1 MIKALLNLSL
11 KSITMVLVVVALALN
26 STSVQAQYCT
36 PPHTSATPCISDVV
50 FATINNSSGAAC
62 AVPSYTNYPTSA
74 FTAVLTKGL
83 TYNMSVVS
91 TGASNNKIS
100 VWIDYNQNQVY
111 DASEW
116 TRVYDVGQSGN
127 VNITIPQTALSGN
140 TGMRIRSRLASSPN
154 EAIDACTS
162 FGGGESEDYTV
173 TIIDASP
180 CVAPP
185 TAGTTIASS
194 TFICPSTTFNL
205 SMQGN
210 AFGTGMTYQWQSSTD
225 SLVWTDMTGFTSI
238 VATAQITSTP
248 VFYRCELTC
257 NTVKSASTPVK
268 VRPRSLLS
276 GGTYTVNAT
285 LPNSSTNFN
294 SFAEFNAAINCGIT
308 GPIVLNVTPGTYVGT
323 LSLVNLS
330 GTSSVNTVT
339 INGKGATLI
348 DTLKTG
354 KPDFILQ
361 IRGTNYVTIDS
372 LTIEAHSSSTKGFVV
387 SMGNASYNTIKNC
400 IIRGNQTDA
409 SSTTIGGIILSG
421 TTNSATTATT
431 GSYNTFENNDIS
443 GGYYG
448 MMLYGTTTIA
458 NMKGNVIKNN
468 TIRDYAY
475 YGMYLFGG
483 DSTQI
488 IRNNIH
494 RKNRTAVATITYSIY
509 SGGAAQRYLIKG
521 NKIHDVFQ
529 AGSSATFYGIFCTAN
544 DATLST
550 QNIVANNAIYN
561 INTTGSQYCI
571 YNTGSD
577 HWKYF
582 YNTVLIDN
590 PSATAGLCYGFYQ
603 LTLATGIELKNNIFS
618 ISKGGSGAKYCMYF
632 GTATTIPNTNYN
644 DLYVNTSVAGTG
656 VKNIAYHSAARV
668 TLADWQAY
676 SSSVYDQNSVNVEP
690 SISGLAFDDVKPN
703 AAALNDA
710 GVALTDIV
718 DDINGTLRSGTT
730 PDIGAVEFTPA
741 NDDAGVFSLVS
752 PKGVCPGPAMV
763 SVRVKNYGI
772 STLSSVNV
780 NWSVNGVNQTPYSYI
795 GLVNSGAD
803 TLLSIGTF
811 NVVANTPYN
820 LKIWTSNPN
829 SAVDANAVNDT
840 ITLNGLRTGL
850 IGTVTVGG
858 SGADFADLQALST
871 FLSANGIC
879 GTTTVNV
886 NASAGPYTTGISLQN
901 VTGLSSSS
909 TLTINGNGAVI
920 NTLTHGIVLNK
931 ASYVTIDSFN
941 VNLNGTSGFG
951 IHIMEGDYNTI
962 RKNTVLITQDKT
974 ASTFS
979 AMAMSGSTTSAL
991 TAGRFRYN
999 TIENNVFNGGYYV
1012 LTVYGNSADLTSAVG
1027 NVVRNNK
1034 ILNAY
1039 FYSIY
1044 SLGTDSLIVENND
1057 INRATRT
1064 LNITTFYGS
1073 FFSTGTRNLRYRNNK
1088 IHSPFPAGFTGTS
1101 ISYLMYISADAT
1113 VGTENIFYNNAGYN
1127 ISGSGTV
1134 YGLYTAGSDGSW
1146 YHNNT
1151 IDIGGTGAGTIYAV
1165 YQTTAATNVQ
1175 FINNSLNINRISG
1188 TGTRILLNLATN
1200 TSTVT
1205 SNYNHLNGNTG
1216 VVYGQWGTTQGAT
1229 LADWK
1234 TINSSAFDQN
1244 SIDGNPTFN
1253 GIKNVIPKVGSP
1265 LVAAGTPLTT
1275 VTTDL
1280 LGVTRNSSTPT
1291 IGAYENAGDFSGP
1304 SITFTPVL
1312 NTLSTSNYTLTN
1324 FANIVDLTGVD
1335 TTAANRP
1342 RLYYKLSTNID
1353 TYNDNTS
1360 ATDGWKY
1367 VSATNTSSPFSF
1379 VIDYSKL
1386 NASLSVG
1393 SIVQYFVVAQ
1403 DVSGAASVNAP
1414 LQLTDDPTNV
1424 NLTAGN
1430 FPILGSSPNSYRIAN
1445 TISGTFVVGGA
1456 ETFKSL
1462 SGTASIFEHINNNIL
1477 SGDVNIVVKTNL
1489 FETGAHALNA
1499 FAETGAGGYKIT
1511 IRPNADTLRTLSGS
1525 FVGGLI
1531 KLNGT
1536 DRVII
1541 DGSFNGSGKYLRFE
1555 NNSATSGT
1563 AGIQIISL
1571 GDNAGATKIE
1581 IKNSII
1587 LAGTAGNAIPIHIG
1601 GLTLPYS
1608 PGASN
1613 NNIKI
1618 VNNTIMRG
1626 SVGIY
1631 SGSVAGFE
1639 SDSLLIEGNTIGSDV
1654 VGEQLRL
1661 YGMALEIQK
1670 NAKVHNNLIKN
1681 INNTAAQ
1688 QAWGIAVYDGFLNGQ
1703 ITNNKIERVSSG
1715 SGAFGGRGIEIIS
1728 NKANDNILVANNFIG
1743 NMAGGGSSNLSSTA
1757 NVGIS
1762 IVATGG
1768 VKLYY
1773 NSVSLSGTSSITTGA
1788 IPPISAALHVGAGA
1802 RLLDIR
1808 NNSFYNTLTN
1818 ISDTSYA
1825 YAFYSEVGDTAFSQF
1840 NYNNYYASGTQGK
1853 LGFLTTDL
1861 LSLAN
1866 IVTATSSNFNSINF
1880 NPNYNSA
1887 TDLHAQG
1894 VSLYQKATPIAG
1906 ITTDIDAET
1915 RSTTLPCI
1923 GADEFLPP
1931 PSEIELVDI
1940 LYPKGNVLCGIA
1952 NDSIVI
1958 VVQNLGTAT
1967 QTSVNVGAIISGAVN
1982 TTLNS
1987 TKTISLA
1994 PNTKD
1999 TITISGYNS
2008 STGTGALSIKAYA
2021 KVTGDGESLNDTLTT
2036 TTTIY
2041 AIPANPTL
2049 SIVSPACSGG
2059 PAMVFANSPASISWF
2074 ANATG
2079 GPVISTNDTLTTGP
2093 ITSAT
2098 TFYAEATT
2106 STVQNYLGGLPAQL
2120 AGTSGAGTTNF
2131 GIVFDVLKPVT
2142 LQKVTVYP
2150 VAGVA
2155 GTAGTVTI
2163 DVINS
2168 ANVVLHTAT
2177 VNVIGNPSTAA
2188 GASPQEVTLNFN
2200 LVPGTNYK
2208 IRPGTRSAGITGLLF
2223 EPSATAPGG
2232 NYGYPMVVPGVIS
2245 ITTSTLTA
2253 APTNTARN
2261 DLYYYF
2267 YNWKLSEGQ
2276 AGCPSARMP
2285 ITVVPTSGP
2294 AGSGV
2299 AQSTPFTGVFN
2310 AGTLVN
2316 ADAACVSDTLT
2327 YSLTVPTGFN
2337 LAGLGTTWNILN
2349 PVVKTLGGATPVGA
2363 ITMNGLSLQY
2373 VAAAGDVDSTLMFT
2387 ARVRN
2392 LSTGCD
2398 TIITRYLKV
2407 FGTPSVNLGND
2418 QSICDGSVLT
2428 LDAGQA
2434 STYLWSTGA
2443 TTQTIQVSST
2453 GIYSVVIT
2461 NAAGCDATDAIVVN
2475 TTPSPSV
2482 NLGADVSSCVG
2493 TAVTLDAGNTGA
2505 SYLWNTG
2512 ATTQTIQASASGVYT
2527 VTVSIGNC
2535 IDIDTI
2541 QVSFNALPVVSLG
2554 LDADICTSDTIT
2566 LDAGNTGSTYLWSTG
2581 ATTQTIRVSN
2591 AGTYSVTVTNA
2602 NTCVNTDEIVVT
2614 NKAVPV
2620 STFAV
2625 TTSTGQSVTFLATTT
2640 SGLQYAWNFGDPTSP
2655 ANTSQLAN
2663 PTHVFTA
2670 PGTYTVTLSVTN
2682 VATGCRATTTETV
2695 VVTGLGNDF
2704 AEVFKLGAAPNPFA
2718 GRTLISYVLP
2728 ENANNVTI
2736 EVYDMI
2742 GRKVASILTDE
2753 YQAAGTYTYDYKNED
2768 LQTSS
2773 GVYMVRLTVDGN
2785 VAYSRIIDIAKK

>member
-1 MIKALLNLSL
+1 
-11 KSITMVLVVVALALN
+11 
-26 STSVQAQYCT
+26 
-36 PPHTSATPCISDVV
+36 
-50 FATINNSSGAAC
+50 
-62 AVPSYTNYPTSA
+62 
-74 FTAVLTKGL
+74 
-83 TYNMSVVS
+83 MSVVS
-91 TGASNNKIS
+91 TGTSNNKIS
-100 VWIDYNQNQVY
+100 VWIDYNQNQVFE
-111 DASEW
+111 ASEW
-116 TRVYDVGQSGN
+116 TRVYDVGQTGN

-173 TIIDASP
+173 TIMDAFP
-180 CVAPP
+180 CVSPP

-194 TFICPSTTFNL
+194 TFICPNTTFNL

-225 SLVWTDMTGFTSI
+225 SVVWTDMTGFTSLT
-238 VATAQITSTP
+238 ATAQITTAP
-248 VFYRCELTC
+248 MFFRCELTC
-257 NTVKSASTPVK
+257 NSIKAASTAVK
-268 VRPRSLLS
+268 VRPRSLLP
-276 GGTYTVNAT
+276 GGTYTLNAT
-285 LPNSSTNFN
+285 LPNSATNFN
-294 SFAEFNAAINCGIT
+294 SISEFNAAINCGIT
-308 GPIVLNVTPGTYVGT
+308 GAITLNVNPGTYVGT

-330 GTSSVNTVT
+330 GTSSINTVT
-339 INGKGATLI
+339 INGRGAKLI

-354 KPDFILQ
+354 KPDFIVQ

-372 LTIEAHSSSTKGFVV
+372 LTIEAHSTSTKGFVV
-387 SMGNASYNTIKNC
+387 SMGAASFNTIKNC
-400 IIRGNQTDA
+400 KIIGNQTDA
-409 SSTTIGGIILSG
+409 AATTLGGIILSG
-421 TTNSATTATT
+421 ATNSATTATT

-458 NMKGNVIKNN
+458 NMKGNIVRNN

-475 YGMYLFGG
+475 YGMYLFGV

-488 IRNNIH
+488 ISNDFH
-494 RKNRTAVATITYSIY
+494 RKNRAVVATIHYGIY
-509 SGGAAQRYLIKG
+509 SAGAAQRYLIKG
-521 NKIHDVFQ
+521 NKIHDMFQ

-544 DATLST
+544 DATVGT
-550 QNIVANNAIYN
+550 ENIVANNAIYN
-561 INTTGSQYCI
+561 ANSTGSQYPI

-590 PSATAGLCYGFYQ
+590 PTATAGLCYGFYQ

-644 DLYVNTSVAGTG
+644 DLYVNTTVAGTG
-656 VKNIAYHSAARV
+656 VKNVAFHVAARV

-676 SSSVYDQNSVNVEP
+676 SSSVYDQNSVSVEP
-690 SISGLAFDDVKPN
+690 SISGLAVDDVKPN

-710 GVALTDIV
+710 GVAIPTVL
-718 DDINGTLRSGTT
+718 DDIKGNLRSGTT

-741 NDDAGVFSLVS
+741 NDDAGVLAIVS
-752 PKGVCPGPAMV
+752 PKGVCPGLATV
-763 SVRVKNYGI
+763 TVRVKNFGI

-780 NWSVNGVNQTPYSYI
+780 NWSINGVNQTLYSYI

-803 TLLSIGTF
+803 TMLTIGTF

-829 SAVDANAVNDT
+829 NGADANAVNDT
-840 ITLNGLRTGL
+840 IRLNGLRTGL
-850 IGTVTVGG
+850 TGTVTVGG
-858 SGADFADLQALST
+858 SGADFADLQTLST
-871 FLSANGIC
+871 FLSSNGIC
-879 GTTTVNV
+879 GNTIVNV

-901 VTGLSSSS
+901 VLGLSSTS
-909 TLTINGNGAVI
+909 TLIINGNGSVI
-920 NTLTHGIVLNK
+920 NTTTNGIVLNK

-941 VNLNGTSGFG
+941 VNVNGASGFG
-951 IHIMEGDYNTI
+951 IHIMEGNYNVI
-962 RKNTVLITQDKT
+962 RKNRVNIGHDKT
-974 ASTFS
+974 ATGFS
-979 AMAMSGSTTSAL
+979 AMTLSGSTTSAT
-991 TAGRFRYN
+991 TAGLFKYN
-999 TIENNVFNGGYYV
+999 VIENNVFNGGYY
-1012 LTVYGNSADLTSAVG
+1012 LLSICGNSADLTSAVG

-1034 ILNAY
+1034 LINTY
-1039 FYSIY
+1039 IYSVYSI
-1044 SLGTDSLIVENND
+1044 GTDSLIFENND

-1064 LNITTFYGS
+1064 TNITTFYGS
-1073 FFSTGTRNLRYRNNK
+1073 FFTTGTRNLRFRNNK
-1088 IHSPFPAGFTGTS
+1088 IHSPYPVGYIGTAT
-1101 ISYLMYISADAT
+1101 SYLIYTTADAP
-1113 VGTENIFYNNAGYN
+1113 VGSENIHSNNAAYN
-1127 ISGSGTV
+1127 IGGSGLV
-1134 YGLYTAGSDGSW
+1134 YGIYSPGSDGSW
-1146 YHNNT
+1146 FHNNT
-1151 IDIGGTGAGTIYAV
+1151 IDIGGSGAGTVYAAF
-1165 YQTTAATNVQ
+1165 QTTAATNVQ
-1175 FINNSLNINRISG
+1175 FINNSFNINRISG

-1205 SNYNHLNGNTG
+1205 SNYNHFNGNAG
-1216 VVYGQWGTTQGAT
+1216 VIYGQWGTTQGAT
-1229 LADWK
+1229 LAAWK
-1234 TINSSAFDQN
+1234 GVNTSLFDQN

-1280 LGVTRNSSTPT
+1280 LGVARSTTAPT

-1304 SITFTPVL
+1304 TITFAPIL

-1324 FANIVDLTGVD
+1324 FASIVDLTGVD
-1335 TTAANRP
+1335 TSAANRP
-1342 RLYYKLSTNID
+1342 RLYYKLSTNAD
-1353 TYNDNTS
+1353 TYVDNTS

-1367 VSATNTSSPFSF
+1367 VTATNTSSPFGF
-1379 VIDYSKL
+1379 TIDYSKL
-1386 NASLSVG
+1386 NTAVAVNSQ
-1393 SIVQYFVVAQ
+1393 IQYFVVAQ
-1403 DVSGAASVNAP
+1403 DLSGAASINAP
-1414 LQLTDDPTNV
+1414 LQLTDDPANV

-1430 FPILGSSPNSYRIAN
+1430 FPVLGAPNVYRIAN
-1445 TISGTFVVGGA
+1445 TISGTFVVGTA
-1456 ETFKSL
+1456 ETYKSL
-1462 SGTASIFEHINNNIL
+1462 SGNASIFEHINNNIL

-1489 FETGAHALNA
+1489 SETGLHALNA
-1499 FAETGAGGYKIT
+1499 FAEVGAGGYKIT
-1511 IRPNADTLRTLSGS
+1511 IRPNADTLRTISGS

-1531 KLNGT
+1531 RLNGT
-1536 DRVII
+1536 DRVLI
-1541 DGSFNGSGKYLRFE
+1541 DGSFNGSGKFLRFE
-1555 NNSATSGT
+1555 NSSATSGT
-1563 AGIQIISL
+1563 VGIQLISL
-1571 GDNAGATKIE
+1571 GDNAGATNIE
-1581 IKNSII
+1581 IKNSIV

-1601 GLTLPYS
+1601 GLTIPYS

-1613 NNIKI
+1613 NKIKI
-1618 VNNTIMRG
+1618 INNTILRG
-1626 SVGIY
+1626 SVGIF

-1639 SDSLLIEGNTIGSDV
+1639 NDSLLIEGNTIGSDV

-1670 NAKVHNNLIKN
+1670 NARVHNNVIKN
-1681 INNTAAQ
+1681 INNTGAQ
-1688 QAWGIAVYDGFLNGQ
+1688 QAWGIALYDGFLNGQ
-1703 ITNNKIERVSSG
+1703 VTNNKIERVTG

-1728 NKANDNILVANNFIG
+1728 GKANDNITVANNFIAD
-1743 NMAGGGSSNLSSTA
+1743 MRGGSSTNLNTTG

-1762 IVATGG
+1762 IIATGG

-1773 NSVSLSGTSSITTGA
+1773 NSVSLNGSVAQTTTA
-1788 IPPISAALHVGAGA
+1788 PHISAALHVGTGA

-1808 NNSFYNTLTN
+1808 NNSFYNLTTN
-1818 ISDTSYA
+1818 PSDTSYA
-1825 YAFYSEVGDTAFSQF
+1825 YAFYSEVGDTAYSQF
-1840 NYNNYYASGTQGK
+1840 NYNNYYASGAQGR
-1853 LGFLTTDL
+1853 LGYLNGDL
-1861 LSLAN
+1861 LNLAS
-1866 IVTATSSNFNSINF
+1866 IVTATSKNLNSINF
-1880 NPNYNSA
+1880 NPNYNSNI
-1887 TDLHAQG
+1887 DLHAQG
-1894 VSLYQKATPIAG
+1894 VALYQKATPIAG
-1906 ITTDIDAET
+1906 ITTDIDAQT
-1915 RSTTLPCI
+1915 RNTTLPCI

-1931 PSEIELVDI
+1931 ASEIEVTDI
-1940 LYPKGNVLCGIA
+1940 LYPIGNVVCGIP

-1967 QTSVNVGAIISGAVN
+1967 QTNISLGAIITGGLN
-1982 TTLNS
+1982 TSMNLS
-1987 TKTISLA
+1987 KTISLA
-1994 PNTKD
+1994 PNSKD
-1999 TITISGYNS
+1999 TVTISSYNS
-2008 STGTGALSIKAYA
+2008 SLGAGVINIKAYA
-2021 KVTGDGESLNDTLTT
+2021 KVTGDAEATNDTISKN
-2036 TTTIY
+2036 TTIY
-2041 AIPANPTL
+2041 AVPANPVL
-2049 SIVSPACSGG
+2049 SVISPACSGG
-2059 PAMVFANSPASISWF
+2059 PAMVFANSPASISWY

-2079 GPVISTNDTLTTGP
+2079 GTAISTNDTLTTGP
-2093 ITSAT
+2093 INTAT

-2106 STVQNYLGGLPAQL
+2106 STIQNYIGGLPAQL
-2120 AGTSGAGTTNF
+2120 AGTTGAGTTNF

-2150 VAGVA
+2150 VASSAGVS
-2155 GTAGTVTI
+2155 GTVTI

-2177 VNVIGNPSTAA
+2177 VSVIGNPAA
-2188 GASPQEVTLNFN
+2188 AAAAAPQEVTLNFN
-2200 LVPGTNYK
+2200 LLPGTNYK
-2208 IRPGTRSAGITGLLF
+2208 IRPGARSANITGLLF
-2223 EPSATAPGG
+2223 EPAATAPGG
-2232 NYGYPMVVPGVIS
+2232 NYGYPIVVPGVIS
-2245 ITTSTLTA
+2245 LTTSTLTA

-2310 AGTLVN
+2310 AGTLLN

-2337 LAGLGTTWNILN
+2337 LAGLGTTWNVIN
-2349 PVVKTLGGATPVGA
+2349 PMVKTLGGATPVGA

-2373 VAAAGDVDSTLMFT
+2373 IAAAGDKDSTLMFT

-2407 FGTPSVNLGND
+2407 FGTPSINLGND

-2443 TTQTIQVSST
+2443 TTQTIQVSAT
-2453 GIYSVVIT
+2453 GTYSVVIT
-2461 NAAGCDATDAIVVN
+2461 NAAGCDATDAIVVT

-2493 TAVTLDAGNTGA
+2493 TPVTLDAGNSGA
-2505 SYLWNTG
+2505 TYLWNTG
-2512 ATTQTIQASASGVYT
+2512 ATTQTIQASANGIYT
-2527 VTVSIGNC
+2527 VTVTIGSC
-2535 IDIDTI
+2535 TDIDTI
-2541 QVSFNALPVVSLG
+2541 QVNFNALPVVSLG
-2554 LDADICTSDTIT
+2554 ADAEICTSDTIT
-2566 LDAGNTGSTYLWSTG
+2566 LNAGNAGSTYLWSTG

-2602 NTCVNTDEIVVT
+2602 NTCVNTDAIVIT

-2620 STFAV
+2620 STFA
-2625 TTSTGQSVTFLATTT
+2625 TTASNGQSVTFLATTT
-2640 SGLQYAWNFGDPTSP
+2640 SGLQYAWNFGDPTSA

-2663 PTHVFTA
+2663 PTHVFTT
-2670 PGTYTVTLSVTN
+2670 PGNYTITLTVTN
-2682 VATGCRATTTETV
+2682 VATGCRSTTSEV
-2695 VVTGLGNDF
+2695 IVVTGLGNDF

-2718 GRTLISYVLP
+2718 GQTLVSYVLP
-2728 ENANNVTI
+2728 ENANNVTL

-2753 YQAAGTYTYDYKNED
+2753 SQAAGMYTFNYKNED
-2768 LQTSS
+2768 LQTAS

-2785 VAYSRIIDIAKK
+2785 VAYIRIVDVAKN